1 MFFSV
6 VAVYSATLVADSPTT
21 LNNFHRLA
29 KLVAFQLGLDTGG
42 TYTDA
47 VLVNDAQEVVATAKS
62 LTTHKALILGLRD
75 ATHAVLSD
83 QFRPITL
90 VSLSTTLAT
99 NALVEGRGRPVC
111 LILIGYR
118 PEQLRK
124 AKLADALGRDPH
136 GFING
141 GHTASG
147 EPACELD
154 VQALTQLVE
163 SVKESVEAF
172 AVSALFS
179 VRNPEHENQAR
190 KIIHELSGKPVSCGH
205 SLSSGLDAPRRALTA
220 LLNARLIPMIR
231 SLLTAAQTLLDE
243 LDISAPLMVVKGD
256 GSLVSAEVAERSPV
270 ETILSGPAASVVG
283 AQFLSKEPLLMV
295 SDMGGTT
302 TDIAM
307 IRDGQPRLSPD
318 GATVGGWRT
327 MVEAIDVQTFG
338 LGGDS
343 RIVFDRELGDF
354 SVGPERVMP
363 ISLLMHNHPELKQV
377 LLDQL
382 ELPRS
387 TTHSAEFVM
396 AHAAEPTDLT
406 KQQAELWEYIK
417 RKPIDVQTVFDD
429 QTLDRAMVRLTQ
441 RGIVL
446 RAGFTPTDAS
456 HIIGHQTDWDTD
468 AAVLAA
474 QLLMRYSAANLG
486 LEFRSVEHF
495 AQHIVDSVSRLT
507 ALALLDTQLS
517 EKIALKSRFL
527 KGLDKS
533 QRKLLADLL
542 VDGEQDELQIKLAMR
557 FPIIGLGAPVQSYYP
572 KTAQWLNTTAIL
584 PEQGN
589 VANALGAVVGSVR
602 QASEVVITPAG
613 GKSVNVHFASG
624 TEKFAQLDEAATAAI
639 EAARKQA
646 HQLAVDAGAD
656 NISVT
661 HTRTDNVVD
670 NDGDVVFFESR
681 IAATA
686 IGRPQT
692 IV

>member
-1 MFFSV
+1 
-6 VAVYSATLVADSPTT
+6 
-21 LNNFHRLA
+21 
-29 KLVAFQLGLDTGG
+29 LDTGG

-47 VLVNDAQEVVATAKS
+47 VLVNDDQKVVATAKS
-62 LTTHKALILGLRD
+62 LTTHADLIHGLRG
-75 ATHAVLSD
+75 AAHAVLND
-83 QFRPITL
+83 QLRPITM

-111 LILIGYR
+111 LVLIGYR
-118 PEQLRK
+118 PEQLSK
-124 AKLADALGRDPH
+124 ANLVDALGRDPH
-136 GFING
+136 GFIDG
-141 GHTASG
+141 GHKASG
-147 EPACELD
+147 EPVCELN
-154 VQALTQLVE
+154 VAQLTELVE
-163 SVKESVEAF
+163 SVKDSVEAF
-172 AVSALFS
+172 AVSALFA

-190 KIIHELSGKPVSCGH
+190 KLIHELTGKPVSCGH

-231 SLLTAAQTLLDE
+231 SLLSAAQVLLDE

-256 GSLVSAEVAERSPV
+256 GSLVRAEVAERSPV

-307 IRDGQPRLSPD
+307 IRDGQPRLSAD

-327 MVEAIDVQTFG
+327 MVEAIDVRTFG

-343 RIVFDRELGDF
+343 RIVFNREQLDF

-363 ISLLMHNHPELKQV
+363 ISLLIHNHPELKQV
-377 LLDQL
+377 LHDQL

-417 RKPIDVQTVFDD
+417 RRPIDVQTVFND

-446 RAGFTPTDAS
+446 RSGFTPTDAS
-456 HIIGHQTDWDTD
+456 HIVGNQSEWDKE
-468 AAVLAA
+468 AARLAA
-474 QLLMRYSAANLG
+474 TLLMRYSSANLG
-486 LEFRSVEHF
+486 IEFASVEHF
-495 AQHIVDSVSRLT
+495 AQHIMDSVSRLT
-507 ALALLDTQLS
+507 ALALVDTQLS
-517 EKIALKSRFL
+517 EKIASKSRFL
-527 KGLDKS
+527 KGLDAS

-542 VDGEQDELQIKLAMR
+542 VDGDADELQLKLAMR
-557 FPIIGLGAPVQSYYP
+557 FPIIGLGAPVKSYYP

-602 QASEVVITPAG
+602 QTYEMVITSAG
-613 GKSVNVHFASG
+613 GKSVNVHFDSG
-624 TEKFAQLDEAATAAI
+624 TKKFDDLEKAATAAI
-639 EAARKQA
+639 ELARNEVHK
-646 HQLAVDAGAD
+646 LAVSAGAD
-656 NISVT
+656 NISVE

-670 NDGDVVFFESR
+670 ADGDVVFFESR
-681 IAATA
+681 IVATA
-686 IGRPQT
+686 IGRPST
-692 IV
+692 IG

>member
-1 MFFSV
+1 MRPWSPIVRSFQQSELL
-6 VAVYSATLVADSPTT
+6 TRLVAY
-21 LNNFHRLA
+21 
-29 KLVAFQLGLDTGG
+29 QLGFDTGG

-47 VLVNDAQEVVATAKS
+47 VLINDEQSVVATAKS
-62 LTTHKALILGLRD
+62 LTTHDDLIKGLRG
-75 ATHAVLSD
+75 AAHSVISD
-83 QFRPITL
+83 KHRPITL

-111 LILIGYR
+111 LVLIGYR
-118 PEQLRK
+118 PEQLSK
-124 AKLADALGRDPH
+124 AKLVDALGRDPH

-141 GHTASG
+141 GHNAAG
-147 EPACELD
+147 EPVCELD
-154 VQALTQLVE
+154 TKALTELIE
-163 SVKESVEAF
+163 SVQDNVEAF

-190 KIIHELSGKPVSCGH
+190 ELIHELTGKPVSCGH

-231 SLLTAAQTLLDE
+231 ALLTAAEQLLDE

-256 GSLVSAEVAERSPV
+256 GSLVSAAIAEGSPV

-283 AQFLSKEPLLMV
+283 AQFLSQEPRLMV

-307 IRDGQPRLSPD
+307 IRNGQPRLSAD

-327 MVEAIDVQTFG
+327 MVEAIDVRTFG

-343 RIVFDRELGDF
+343 RVVFNREQRDF
-354 SVGPERVMP
+354 DIGPERVMP
-363 ISLLMHNHPELKQV
+363 ISLLIHNHPELKQV
-377 LLDQL
+377 LHDQL

-417 RKPIDVQTVFDD
+417 RKPIDVQTVFND

-456 HIIGHQTDWDTD
+456 HIVGDQNEWDTD
-468 AAVLAA
+468 AARLAA
-474 QLLMRYSAANLG
+474 RLLMRYSEANLG
-486 LEFRSVEHF
+486 LAFDSEEQF
-495 AQHIVDSVSRLT
+495 AHHIKDSVSRLT

-517 EKIALKSRFL
+517 EKIATQSRFR
-527 KGLDKS
+527 KGLDAS
-533 QRKLLADLL
+533 QRALLSDLL
-542 VDGEQDELQIKLAMR
+542 VDGEQDELQMKLAMR
-557 FPIIGLGAPVQSYYP
+557 FPVIALGAPVGSYYP
-572 KTAQWLNTTAIL
+572 KTAQWLNTNAII

-602 QASEVVITPAG
+602 QSVEMIITPAG
-613 GKSVNVHFASG
+613 GKSVSVHFDTG
-624 TEKFAQLDEAATAAI
+624 TKTFVELEEAASVAIATACDK
-639 EAARKQA
+639 AR
-646 HQLAVDAGAD
+646 QLASDAGAD
-656 NISVT
+656 NISVE

-670 NDGDVVFFESR
+670 NDGDSVFFESR
-681 IAATA
+681 IVATA
-686 IGRPQT
+686 IGRPRT
-692 IV
+692 I

>member
-1 MFFSV
+1 M
-6 VAVYSATLVADSPTT
+6 AY
-21 LNNFHRLA
+21 
-29 KLVAFQLGLDTGG
+29 QLGLDTGG

-47 VLVNDAQEVVATAKS
+47 VLVDDDQRIVATKKS
-62 LTTHKALILGLRD
+62 LTTHGDLIHGLRG
-75 ATHAVLSD
+75 AANAVLSD
-83 QFRPITL
+83 QLRPITL

-111 LILIGYR
+111 LVLIGYR

-124 AKLADALGRDPH
+124 ANLVDALGRDPH
-136 GFING
+136 GFIDG
-141 GHTASG
+141 GHKASG
-147 EPACELD
+147 EPVCELNV
-154 VQALTQLVE
+154 VQLTELIE
-163 SVKESVEAF
+163 SVKDSVEAF
-172 AVSALFS
+172 AVSALFA
-179 VRNPEHENQAR
+179 VRNPEHEIQAQ
-190 KIIHELSGKPVSCGH
+190 KLIHKLTGKPVSCGH

-231 SLLTAAQTLLDE
+231 SLLNAAQVLLDE

-256 GSLVSAEVAERSPV
+256 GSLVRAEVAMRSPV

-283 AQFLSKEPLLMV
+283 AQFLCKEPLLMV

-307 IRDGQPRLSPD
+307 IRDGQPRLSAD

-327 MVEAIDVQTFG
+327 MVEAIDVRTFG

-343 RIVFDRELGDF
+343 RIVFDREQRDF

-363 ISLLMHNHPELKQV
+363 ISLLMHNHPDLKQV
-377 LLDQL
+377 LHDQL

-406 KQQAELWEYIK
+406 KQQTELWEYIK
-417 RKPIDVQTVFDD
+417 RRPIDVQTVFDD

-456 HIIGHQTDWDTD
+456 HIIGNHNEWDTE
-468 AAVLAA
+468 AARLAA
-474 QLLMRYSAANLG
+474 QLLMRYSSANLG
-486 LEFRSVEHF
+486 IEFASVEHF
-495 AQHIVDSVSRLT
+495 AQHIMDSVSRLT

-517 EKIALKSRFL
+517 EKIASKSRFL
-527 KGLDKS
+527 KGLDMS

-542 VDGEQDELQIKLAMR
+542 VDGDEDELQLKLAMR

-572 KTAQWLNTTAIL
+572 KTARWLNTKAIL
-584 PEQGN
+584 PEQGD

-602 QASEVVITPAG
+602 QSYEMVITSAG
-613 GKSVNVHFASG
+613 GKSVNVHFDSG
-624 TEKFAQLDEAATAAI
+624 TTLYDDLEDAAAAAI
-639 EAARKQA
+639 EAARGEA
-646 HQLAVDAGAD
+646 HNLAVSAGAD
-656 NISVT
+656 NISVE
-661 HTRTDNVVD
+661 HTRADNVVD
-670 NDGDVVFFESR
+670 ADGDVVFFESR
-681 IAATA
+681 IVATA
-686 IGRPQT
+686 IGRPNT
-692 IV
+692 IG